1 MLKLIKEGLDIKNL
15 LLLDI
20 GSLEDLECRAEVVGG
35 GAGLCCTAGTCS
47 FATCFLLFRILRG
60 VNGRRE

>member
-1 MLKLIKEGLDIKNL
+1 MLKLIKERLYIENL

-20 GSLEDLECRAEVVGG
+20 SALEDLECRAEVVGG
-35 GAGLCCTAGTCS
+35 GTSLRRRAGTCS